1 MIGNVLAPA
10 TATVFVKPAVWSK
23 ADLHIHTTFSDG
35 YMTPS
40 ETIDIIARAA
50 RVKVVAIT
58 DHDTTTG
65 AAIARDYARQKYP
78 HLEVIVGQEITTGQG
93 DVVGLFLQTDL
104 PYFATALEAIEA
116 VHRQGGLAVAVH
128 PFTFSGGMESVHNAI
143 RRLPFDAVETR
154 HGCPLSIPG
163 NIWAT
168 LVNRFGQ
175 RLPALGNS
183 DSHIPY
189 TVGQAFTWFPGASA
203 ADLYVAIQTNSV
215 RPGGTTWKIGSMLR
229 KLPILFNRAETRHA
243 TGLQA

>member
-1 MIGNVLAPA
+1 MIANIPVPA
-10 TATVFVKPAVWSK
+10 TATVFVKPTVWSK

-35 YMTPS
+35 YMTPP
-40 ETIDIIARAA
+40 ETIDIIARTA
-50 RVKVVAIT
+50 RVNVVAIT
-58 DHDTTTG
+58 DHDTITG
-65 AAIARDYARQKYP
+65 AMIARDYARQS
-78 HLEVIVGQEITTGQG
+78 HSNLEVIVGQEITTGQG

-128 PFTFSGGMESVHNAI
+128 PFTFGGGMESVHNAI

-189 TVGQAFTWFPGASA
+189 TVGQAFTWFPGTSA
-203 ADLYVAIQTNSV
+203 ADLYAAIQTNTV

-229 KLPILFNRAETRHA
+229 KLPIVFNRAEARQI
-243 TGLQA
+243 TGARI